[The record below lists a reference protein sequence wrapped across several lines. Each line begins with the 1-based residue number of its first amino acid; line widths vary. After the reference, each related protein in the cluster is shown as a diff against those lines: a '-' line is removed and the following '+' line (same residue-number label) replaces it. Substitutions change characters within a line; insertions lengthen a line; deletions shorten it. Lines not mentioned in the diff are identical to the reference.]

1 MNKATMITTAQV
13 GKPVSRYDG
22 VAKVTGKVRYA
33 ADYAASDMAQAV
45 VVSASIAR
53 GHITHLDV
61 VAACEVPGV
70 LNVYSHLE
78 CPDVS
83 TRDSSY
89 QDQASPPGVPFRPFR
104 DTRIHF
110 DGQPIALVVAVD
122 LETARYAASLIKTR
136 YAVDQPSAS
145 FAAGGETPYAPP
157 KKRFGVK
164 GQPKARGNVKAALSD
179 AHVQA
184 HGTYETPP
192 TYHHPM
198 EMHATTAIWAS
209 DTSVH
214 VHDKTQGAQNSQKYV
229 AAIFSYSKNDVV
241 VEAPFVGG
249 AFGSGLRPQYQL
261 FLAVLAA
268 RDLRRSVQ
276 LMLTREQM
284 FSMNH
289 RPETRQIV
297 KMGAEPS
304 GKLCAIQHDAVAATS
319 HYEDYQ
325 EDVVNWAEV
334 LYHSSNVA
342 FDYKLVKRDI
352 ATPGDLRAPGG
363 GLGMFALESTID
375 ELAKAAHLDPL
386 SFRQQNIAIRDQ
398 AEDRPFSTRE
408 LDRCLAEGANA
419 FGWGDASLPAS
430 NTGQVKRGSGLATG
444 IWEAMVVPTNALA
457 RWHPN
462 GQIEIETAMADIGTG
477 TYTICQQVAADV
489 LSVPLDR
496 VSVKLGDSRL
506 PTAPIEGGSFGAAS
520 VTAAVEAA
528 CKALKV
534 KLVKAGIDSAHSALN
549 QTQNAP
555 VEAEG
560 GSDPYYFNTAKSLLG
575 FKSASSFAHSA
586 VFAEVAVDIDLAA
599 VHVERIVIAVDAGRI
614 LNPKTARSQIIG
626 GVIWGMSMALH
637 EEAVHDEDT
646 GRLATRSLADYHFP
660 AAADIPDIEVIFIEQ
675 PDTYLNPLGVKGL
688 GEIGLVGTAAA
699 IANAIH
705 DAVGVRMRK
714 LPITPDRLFEALVPL
729 RATSPHT
736 TASGAT

>member
-13 GKPVSRYDG
+13 GKPISRYDG
-22 VAKVTGKVRYA
+22 VAKVTGAARYA
-33 ADYAASDMAQAV
+33 ADYTSSDMAQAV

-53 GHITHLDV
+53 GHITELDT
-61 VAACEVPGV
+61 AAALAVPGV
-70 LNVYSHLE
+70 LKVYSHLE

-89 QDQASPPGVPFRPFR
+89 QDQAAPPGAPFRPFR
-104 DTRIHF
+104 DTRIQF
-110 DGQPIALVVAVD
+110 DGQPIALVVALD
-122 LETARYAASLIKTR
+122 LETARYAASLIKAR
-136 YAVDQPSAS
+136 YMAEAPSAGL
-145 FAAGGETPYAPP
+145 AASDDASYAPP

-164 GQPKARGNVKAALSD
+164 GQPKARGNTKTALSE
-179 AHVQA
+179 ARVQA
-184 HGTYETPP
+184 HGGFKTPP
-192 TYHHPM
+192 AYHHPM
-198 EMHATTAIWAS
+198 EMHATTAIWVS
-209 DTSVH
+209 DTSLH
-214 VHDKTQGAQNSQKYV
+214 IHDKTQGAQNSQKYV
-229 AAIFSYSKNDVV
+229 VSIFGYSKDDVI
-241 VEAPFVGG
+241 VESPFVGG

-276 LMLTREQM
+276 VMLTREQM

-289 RPETRQIV
+289 RPETRQTV
-297 KMGAEPS
+297 TMGADAS
-304 GKLCAIQHDAVAATS
+304 GKLCTIQHEAVAATS

-334 LYHSSNVA
+334 LYQSPNTA
-342 FDYKLVKRDI
+342 FDYKLMKRDI

-363 GLGMFALESTID
+363 GLGMFALESTMD
-375 ELAKAAHLDPL
+375 ELAKAADLDPL
-386 SFRQQNIAIRDQ
+386 TFRQLNLAIRDQ

-408 LDRCLAEGANA
+408 LDRCLTEGADA
-419 FGWGDASLPAS
+419 FGWGDASLQVS
-430 NTGQVKRGSGLATG
+430 NTGRVKRGSGLATG

-457 RWHPN
+457 RWQPD

-520 VTAAVEAA
+520 ATAAVEAA
-528 CKALKV
+528 CKTLKV
-534 KLVKAGIDSAHSALN
+534 KLAKAGVGAEHGSPK
-549 QTQNAP
+549 QEQNAP
-555 VEAEG
+555 IEAEG

-586 VFAEVAVDIDLAA
+586 VFAEVAVDVDLAA
-599 VHVERIVIAVDAGRI
+599 AHVERIVIAVDAGRI

-626 GVIWGMSMALH
+626 GVIWGLSMALH

-660 AAADIPDIEVIFIEQ
+660 SAADIPEIEVIFIEQ
-675 PDTYLNPLGVKGL
+675 PDTDLNPLGVKGL

-705 DAVGVRMRK
+705 DAVGVRMRT
-714 LPITPDRLFEALVPL
+714 LPITPDRLFEALA
-729 RATSPHT
+729 RSRETSPHT
-736 TASGAT
+736 TDSGAT